1 MKNLAFLL
9 LIFLVA
15 FPSCEGDQ
23 GPVGP
28 DGAEGPEG
36 IEGEPGSGI
45 GYTNDPQVGYGWGDD
60 FVEVAT
66 VTFEVPDD
74 QTTVFFLATD
84 NVWGTG
90 AACKFAVR
98 LVFDGVAD
106 DKTMI
111 MVNNPVGTGGNNGA
125 SVSTSA
131 MKVLDAGSH
140 TVTLER
146 DGCMTDKHPHLNVIV
161 LGN

>member
-1 MKNLAFLL
+1 LKTLLFLL

-28 DGAEGPEG
+28 EGPDGAV
-36 IEGEPGSGI
+36 GSGI
-45 GYTNDPQVGYGWGDD
+45 GFTNDPSIGFSWSHSYQ
-60 FVEVAT
+60 EAAS
-66 VTFEVPDD
+66 VTFEI
-74 QTTVFFLATD
+74 TETESNVFFLATE
-84 NVWGTG
+84 NVWGLG

-98 LVFDGVAD
+98 LSFDGTAD
-106 DKTMI
+106 DKTLV
-111 MVNNPVGTGGNNGA
+111 MVNIPVTSAGNNGA

-131 MKVLDAGSH
+131 MKVFGQGTH

-146 DGCMTDKHPHLNVIV
+146 SGCSLDKHPHINVII

>member
-1 MKNLAFLL
+1 MKTLSFLL

-28 DGAEGPEG
+28 EGPEG
-36 IEGEPGSGI
+36 VEGVPGSGI
-45 GYTNDPQVGYGWGDD
+45 GYTNDPSLGFGWGHS
-60 FVEVAT
+60 FVEAAS
-66 VTFEVPDD
+66 VTFEL
-74 QTTVFFLATD
+74 TETSTVFFLATN
-84 NVWGTG
+84 NVWGSG

-98 LVFDGVAD
+98 LVFDGTAD
-106 DKTMI
+106 DKTLI
-111 MVNNPVGTGGNNGA
+111 IAENPVTSIGNNA
-125 SVSTSA
+125 AAVSTSA
-131 MKVLDAGSH
+131 MKVLSAGTH

-146 DGCMTDKHPHLNVIV
+146 DGCILDMHPHLNVIV

>member
-1 MKNLAFLL
+1 LKTLPFLL
-9 LIFLVA
+9 LIFLA
-15 FPSCEGDQ
+15 ASPSCEGDQ

-28 DGAEGPEG
+28 EGPEG
-36 IEGEPGSGI
+36 VEGVPGIGT
-45 GYTNDPQVGYGWGDD
+45 GYTNDPQLGYGWG
-60 FVEVAT
+60 
-66 VTFEVPDD
+66 VTFETAASVTFEITEDG
-74 QTTVFFLATD
+74 TTVFFLATD

-106 DKTMI
+106 DKTLI
-111 MVNNPVGTGGNNGA
+111 IANNPVSSIGNNGA

-131 MKVLDAGSH
+131 MKVFDAGTH

-146 DGCMTDKHPHLNVIV
+146 DGCMIDMHPHLNVIV

>member
-1 MKNLAFLL
+1 MISDY
-9 LIFLVA
+9 LI
-15 FPSCEGDQ
+15 SR
-23 GPVGP
+23 
-28 DGAEGPEG
+28 
-36 IEGEPGSGI
+36 
-45 GYTNDPQVGYGWGDD
+45 
-60 FVEVAT
+60 
-66 VTFEVPDD
+66 
-74 QTTVFFLATD
+74 LATD

-98 LVFDGVAD
+98 LTFDGVAD

-111 MVNNPVGTGGNNGA
+111 MVDNPVAAAGNNGA

-131 MKVLDAGSH
+131 MKVLSAGTH

-146 DGCMTDKHPHLNVIV
+146 SGCSTDMHPHLNVIV